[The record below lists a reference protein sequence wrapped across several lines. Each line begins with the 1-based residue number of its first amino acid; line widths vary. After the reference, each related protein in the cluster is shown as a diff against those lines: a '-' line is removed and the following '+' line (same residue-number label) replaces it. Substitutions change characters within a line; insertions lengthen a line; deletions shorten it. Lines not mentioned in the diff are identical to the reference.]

1 MLSEV
6 MDYFGFD
13 KELDHLGFFETD
25 EHTHLEKELQRIIR
39 QGRLEHRFSNR
50 KPGLTGC

>member
-25 EHTHLEKELQRIIR
+25 EHTHLEKEL
-39 QGRLEHRFSNR
+39 
-50 KPGLTGC
+50 